1 MRFRRGH
8 PISNERVSFLFGVG
22 MNLFKIVCRC
32 PRKGNNKIPHYIGDI
47 RTDIAVSGEYHCK
60 VCGQDYE
67 VISDGNGRIY
77 RRAIPRV
84 KMAQVHCEDCEK
96 KYKVCFYLGKI
107 QIDIPNLAHY
117 YCKHCNRTFEVTVDI
132 DRNVSMK
139 PVQGLIQYSENLTVI
154 GD

>member
-1 MRFRRGH
+1 MRFRRGLLTR
-8 PISNERVSFLFGVG
+8 NDRESFFVGV
-22 MNLFKIVCRC
+22 MMKLFKVVCRC
-32 PRKGNNKIPHYIGDI
+32 PRKGNKIPHYLGDI
-47 RTDIAVSGEYHCK
+47 RSDIAVTGEYHCK

-67 VISDGNGRIY
+67 VISDGFGRIY

-84 KMAQVHCEDCEK
+84 KTAQVHCEDCEK
-96 KYKVCFYLGKI
+96 QFKICFYLGKI

-117 YCKHCNRTFEVTVDI
+117 YCKHCNKTYEVTVDV

-139 PVQGLIQYSENLTVI
+139 PVQGIIQYSENLTVI